1 MHPWLKNPDGG
12 VRSVDEAVFEIARA
26 HGVEI
31 PDDILL
37 KKVKGNMLPDNTY
50 AQYFGRR
57 GTDPKKM
64 IRWDEFYDKHLD
76 ELVVRVSDSVFKSD
90 EAIVAVLSHEMH
102 ELNELRRIFEES
114 GGAISMQRLHNLINP
129 GIVKNLH
136 DQAWDVA
143 DKLVLAMR
151 KGAK

>member
-1 MHPWLKNPDGG
+1 
-12 VRSVDEAVFEIARA
+12 VRSLDEAVEIARA

-37 KKVKGNMLPDNTY
+37 KKVKGKMLPDNAY

-57 GTDPKKM
+57 GTDSKKM
-64 IRWDEFYDKHLD
+64 IRWEEFYDKDLD
-76 ELVVRVSDSVFKSD
+76 ELVVRVSDSVFQSD

-129 GIVKNLH
+129 GIARNLH
-136 DQAWDVA
+136 DQAWEVA

-151 KGAK
+151 KGAR

>member
-1 MHPWLKNPDGG
+1 
-12 VRSVDEAVFEIARA
+12 
-26 HGVEI
+26 
-31 PDDILL
+31 
-37 KKVKGNMLPDNTY
+37 
-50 AQYFGRR
+50 
-57 GTDPKKM
+57 
-64 IRWDEFYDKHLD
+64 
-76 ELVVRVSDSVFKSD
+76 
-90 EAIVAVLSHEMH
+90 MH

-151 KGAK
+151 KGVK